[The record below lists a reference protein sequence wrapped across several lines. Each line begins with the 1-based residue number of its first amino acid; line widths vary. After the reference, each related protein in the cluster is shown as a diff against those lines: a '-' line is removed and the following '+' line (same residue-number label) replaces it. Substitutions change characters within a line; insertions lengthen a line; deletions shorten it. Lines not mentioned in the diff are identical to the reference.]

1 MQNGS
6 LYRKLLNSSRYIKDL
21 PDYALD
27 HLMFGHEKR
36 IGVLRAEIFLL
47 RNELKNV
54 ESFIVPH
61 LKEILCEKEE
71 LHSILKLE
79 K

>member
-1 MQNGS
+1 
-6 LYRKLLNSSRYIKDL
+6 
-21 PDYALD
+21 
-27 HLMFGHEKR
+27 MFGHEKR